1 MSKQN
6 ASSDHQDMPPDKRT
20 EVYDLLKKMG
30 LTGREVQR
38 LTTIH

>member
-6 ASSDHQDMPPDKRT
+6 ASSDHQDMPLDERT

-30 LTGREVQR
+30 LTGREA
-38 LTTIH
+38 